1 LIISEYEFV
10 IKKLE
15 LSNQDFKMILEN
27 IDKNFAEI

>member
-1 LIISEYEFV
+1 VNIEFV